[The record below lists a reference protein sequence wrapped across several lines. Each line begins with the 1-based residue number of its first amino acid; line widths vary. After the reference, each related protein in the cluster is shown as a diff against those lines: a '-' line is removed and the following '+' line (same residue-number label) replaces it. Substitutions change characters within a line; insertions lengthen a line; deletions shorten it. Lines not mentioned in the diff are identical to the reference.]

1 MAVGFPAKTTYA
13 NGDVFSASD
22 INDTNGTINL
32 LQTSTLSVA
41 GGKNRVVNGGLDWWQ
56 RGTSLA
62 ISNGVIT
69 YVADRWAAYRPA
81 TGATVSRQT
90 TSDTT
95 NLPTIQYCARVQR
108 DSGNTSTSGISFYNI
123 FESINSIPYA
133 GQTVTFSFYARKG
146 ANYSQASSGLTV
158 VLKTGTGTDQNVYSG
173 FTGAV
178 NVVLQTAT
186 LTTTWQRFTY
196 TATLASSI
204 TQIAVGLEFTPVGT
218 AGAADY
224 FEVTGAQLELGSYA
238 TTFSRAG
245 GTIQGELAAC
255 QRYYQKSYGQAVTVP
270 TNATGAGLAM
280 GVTTATTPTGSYLG
294 YVKLPVTMRI
304 SPTITNYS
312 YTSSTSGVVSD
323 SGGTDKTANSGV
335 AVNIGDSSYQVFN
348 SSGGT
353 LAIPAGNAFVWHYK
367 AEAEL

>member
-1 MAVGFPAKTTYA
+1 MAVGFPTKVSYA

-41 GGKNRVVNGGLDWWQ
+41 GGKNRVVNGGMDWWQ

-62 ISNGVIT
+62 ISNGVTT
-69 YVADRWAAYRPA
+69 YLADRWAAYRAA
-81 TGATVSRQT
+81 TGSTVSRQT

-95 NLPTIQYCARVQR
+95 NRPTIQYCARVQR
-108 DSGNTSTSGISFYNI
+108 DNANTSTSGISYYNI

-158 VLKTGTGTDQNVYSG
+158 VVKTGTGTDQNVYSG

-178 NVVLQTAT
+178 NAVLQTAT
-186 LTTTWQRFTY
+186 LTTTWQRFTN

-218 AGAADY
+218 ASAADY

-255 QRYYQKSYGQAVTVP
+255 QRYYALIAAGNELCISMGANFTASQAD
-270 TNATGAGLAM
+270 GFLAF
-280 GVTTATTPTGSYLG
+280 
-294 YVKLPVTMRI
+294 PVTMRTT
-304 SPTITNYS
+304 PTLVA
-312 YTSSTSGVVSD
+312 TSGTGYYAFIRNGGSD
-323 SGGTDKTANSGV
+323 AFNSLTLYAASLNGTQIYNATEISGTAGQAGTFRTQNASASV
-335 AVNIGDSSYQVFN
+335 AVS
-348 SSGGT
+348 
-353 LAIPAGNAFVWHYK
+353 
-367 AEAEL
+367 AEL